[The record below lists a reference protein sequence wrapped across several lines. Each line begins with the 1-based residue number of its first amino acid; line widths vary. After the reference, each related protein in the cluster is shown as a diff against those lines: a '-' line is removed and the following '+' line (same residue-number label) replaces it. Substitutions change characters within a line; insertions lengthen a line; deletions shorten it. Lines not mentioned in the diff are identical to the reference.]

1 MGICVDTEKPLRKND
16 PITDSYIRVFRAL
29 YKAAKEGNEK
39 SQHYLDMCYKS
50 YYIMRK
56 MLGIKLGYDD
66 SEKIINMIV
75 EENY

>member
-1 MGICVDTEKPLRKND
+1 
-16 PITDSYIRVFRAL
+16 
-29 YKAAKEGNEK
+29 
-39 SQHYLDMCYKS
+39 MCYKS